1 MRKYIEEITHRETEM
16 RVIVSNNAK
25 LIETHNTSVK
35 VVDKYIRL
43 ERIVPQIIEKVINVE
58 IIVERESAES
68 RVKITET
75 EKALMRKEIKGELRE
90 KIKELETNILA
101 YQDLL
106 ITKESDIK
114 AYALEIFTL
123 QKGKPSLSNDL
134 QLIASLK
141 QLLAEK
147 QLEIEQLKNGDIRVG
162 KLPSNVFKKLE
173 HVNAQ
178 IESKLEVVHKNY
190 KKEILKLTDG
200 FLKEIT

>member
-1 MRKYIEEITHRETEM
+1 MRKYIKEITHRETEM

-90 KIKELETNILA
+90 KTKELETNILA

-123 QKGKPSLSNDL
+123 
-134 QLIASLK
+134 
-141 QLLAEK
+141 
-147 QLEIEQLKNGDIRVG
+147 
-162 KLPSNVFKKLE
+162 
-173 HVNAQ
+173 
-178 IESKLEVVHKNY
+178 
-190 KKEILKLTDG
+190 
-200 FLKEIT
+200 